1 MSNQTPL
8 YSALVQHHRIGR
20 SAFHTPGHS
29 GKPISYL
36 NHLLELD
43 VTELPDTDS
52 LFEAEH
58 VILQAEHHA
67 AQVFGT
73 TRTLFSAGGCTLC
86 IQAMLR
92 LVSADSNK
100 KTILTDRILHR
111 SAVNAMA
118 LLDLHPVWL
127 LPRADAGL
135 GFPGRI
141 HSDDVEALLK
151 QYQDV
156 AAVYITSPDYFGVL
170 ADIKSIS
177 EVCHRYH
184 VPLLVDNAHGSHLFL
199 TPENLHPIHLGAD
212 MTACSAHKT
221 LPVLTGGA
229 FLNIASD
236 IYAANAKDAMALFG
250 STSPSYPIMASLDL
264 CMQWAE
270 TKGKEAY
277 LQLQKRVVKMKEM
290 AAAKGIAIPLGETDP
305 VRITLQTASLGITG
319 EEAAEIFRDHFVEP
333 EYADNANLVL
343 ITTPFHTEQDF
354 LRVEQAIQALPNRK
368 PLKLNSVFPSLPNSV
383 MSVRQ
388 AVFSA
393 WEEIDLE
400 DSVGRIAA
408 TTACPCPP
416 GVPVVMPGEM
426 ITEEI
431 VMFLK
436 NYRFLTIKVVK

>member
-1 MSNQTPL
+1 MV
-8 YSALVQHHRIGR
+8 AAKGR
-20 SAFHTPGHS
+20 CGTW
-29 GKPISYL
+29 IS
-36 NHLLELD
+36 
-43 VTELPDTDS
+43 
-52 LFEAEH
+52 
-58 VILQAEHHA
+58 
-67 AQVFGT
+67 
-73 TRTLFSAGGCTLC
+73 
-86 IQAMLR
+86 
-92 LVSADSNK
+92 
-100 KTILTDRILHR
+100 
-111 SAVNAMA
+111 
-118 LLDLHPVWL
+118 W
-127 LPRADAGL
+127 
-135 GFPGRI
+135 RI

-290 AAAKGIAIPLGETDP
+290 AAAKGIAIP
-305 VRITLQTASLGITG
+305 
-319 EEAAEIFRDHFVEP
+319 FRRNRSCAHYF
-333 EYADNANLVL
+333 ANS
-343 ITTPFHTEQDF
+343 I
-354 LRVEQAIQALPNRK
+354 LR
-368 PLKLNSVFPSLPNSV
+368 
-383 MSVRQ
+383 
-388 AVFSA
+388 
-393 WEEIDLE
+393 DY
-400 DSVGRIAA
+400 GRRS
-408 TTACPCPP
+408 C
-416 GVPVVMPGEM
+416 
-426 ITEEI
+426 
-431 VMFLK
+431 
-436 NYRFLTIKVVK
+436 